1 MSSKLLAMHRVV
13 TVCLAAQAIAFTGC
27 GLADYEARMDLQQKK
42 LKYVEEENKNLE
54 PYKIQLSDRKPDD
67 SVPKEDLFLRPPKG
81 IDGNGDDKTIGADI
95 VHFPGKTDGTYKEM
109 WVAAVKRDN
118 EAKFQKDVLEQ
129 LKINARAKKPKPVGG
144 VGLTQLTYDWVHDDQ
159 GARGTYDAYFLK
171 KAPFLVAVVFKT
183 ESNKDAAN
191 PPPQIDFALASL
203 RLGSEARTQK
213 AGKPPASPPKATK
226 GAKQ

>member
-1 MSSKLLAMHRVV
+1 M
-13 TVCLAAQAIAFTGC
+13 TFCLATQTIAFAGC

-42 LKYVEEENKNLE
+42 LKYIEEENKHLE

-81 IDGNGDDKTIGADI
+81 IDGNGEEKTLGVDI

-129 LKINARAKKPKPVGG
+129 LKINARAKKPKAASG
-144 VGLTQLTYDWVHDDQ
+144 VGSPPLNYDWVHDDQ
-159 GARGTYDAYFLK
+159 GTRGTYDAYFYK
-171 KAPFLVAVVFKT
+171 KAPYLVAVVFKT

-203 RLGSEARTQK
+203 RLGSEARIQR
-213 AGKPPASPPKATK
+213 ASKPPAPTSTPKSTK